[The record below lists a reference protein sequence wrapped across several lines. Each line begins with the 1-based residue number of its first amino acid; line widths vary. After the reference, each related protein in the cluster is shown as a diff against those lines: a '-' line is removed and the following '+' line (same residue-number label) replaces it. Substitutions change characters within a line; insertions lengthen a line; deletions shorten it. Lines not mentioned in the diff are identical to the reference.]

1 MGELQ
6 VGMEFG
12 IPFPGLT
19 EQDSVIFTNT
29 LIVMLVLFILGF
41 LIARKL
47 RLGKPSKPQLV
58 MEMTVNWLGG
68 LARDIIGEGG
78 TRYLPLILTLFF
90 FVLFANLIG
99 MVPGFISPTSNLN
112 TNFGLAL
119 IVFIATPF
127 VGIREIGL
135 KAFLKHRAGPVTA
148 LAPIMFILETIGEFS
163 RPLSLTLRL
172 FGNIRGEEI
181 LVMMI
186 NKIATMI
193 YYIPIT
199 VIILPLTLITSL
211 VQAFIFALLPTI
223 YFGGASAWGEKH

>member
-1 MGELQ
+1 
-6 VGMEFG
+6 MEFG

-29 LIVMLVLFILGF
+29 LVVMVLLLLLG
-41 LIARKL
+41 LLLARKV
-47 RLGKPSKPQLV
+47 RVGRPSKPQLV
-58 MEMTVNWLGG
+58 MEMTINWLGG
-68 LARDIIGEGG
+68 LAREIIGEGG
-78 TRYLPLILTLFF
+78 ARYLPLILTLFF

-119 IVFIATPF
+119 IVFVATPF

-135 KAFLKHRAGPVTA
+135 KAFLKHRAGPITA
-148 LAPIMFILETIGEFS
+148 LAPVMFILETIGEFS

-181 LVMMI
+181 LVMML
-186 NKIATMI
+186 NKIASMI

-199 VIILPLTLITSL
+199 VVILPLTLVTSL

-223 YFGGASAWGEKH
+223 YFGGAAAWGEKH